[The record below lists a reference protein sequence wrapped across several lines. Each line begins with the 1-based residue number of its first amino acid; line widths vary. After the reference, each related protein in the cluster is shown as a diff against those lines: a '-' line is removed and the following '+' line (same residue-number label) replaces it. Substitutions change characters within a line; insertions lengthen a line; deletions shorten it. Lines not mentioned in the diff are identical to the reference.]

1 MDELR
6 SKQGFTLVELVT
18 VIAIL
23 SVLAML
29 VIQNVSFV
37 RDEAE
42 HTVTVTNLQAIRDAF
57 CGSSGSLGYLD
68 DMKYDA
74 LYGGTNARVGYLLAL
89 PAGARTYDLATRRGW
104 HGPYLN
110 NVRPVDNTNTA
121 LRGLFPGP
129 DDRRWATDDTF
140 ETRGFHTNDNRFV
153 YGATND
159 VAMADAWGN
168 PFVLQFPT
176 NDLIDTNRL
185 RFARVVSAGPN
196 GILETPLDRLAGLE
210 TNGVVADR
218 GDDLILFLKRPDVY
232 EDEP

>member
-1 MDELR
+1 MNEIR
-6 SKQGFTLVELVT
+6 SKSGFTLVELVT

-42 HTVTVTNLQAIRDAF
+42 HTVTVTNLQAIRDAL
-57 CGSSGSLGYLD
+57 CGSVGSLGYLD

-89 PAGARTYDLATRRGW
+89 PAGARAYDLATRRGW

-121 LRGLFPGP
+121 LRGLFPTHSKRAGSIP
-129 DDRRWATDDTF
+129 TTIVSSTA
-140 ETRGFHTNDNRFV
+140 
-153 YGATND
+153 
-159 VAMADAWGN
+159 
-168 PFVLQFPT
+168 PPT
-176 NDLIDTNRL
+176 NWRW
-185 RFARVVSAGPN
+185 P
-196 GILETPLDRLAGLE
+196 TPGAIRSCC
-210 TNGVVADR
+210 N
-218 GDDLILFLKRPDVY
+218 FRPTV
-232 EDEP
+232 

>member
-23 SVLAML
+23 AVLATL
-29 VIQNVSFV
+29 VIQNISFV

-42 HTVTVTNLQAIRDAF
+42 HTVTVTNLQSIRDAF
-57 CGSSGSLGYLD
+57 CGSAGSLGYLD
-68 DMKYDA
+68 DMKYEA
-74 LYGGTNARVGYLLAL
+74 LYAGTNARVGYLLAP
-89 PAGARTYDLATRRGW
+89 PAGVRTYDLTTRRGW

-140 ETRGFHTNDNRFV
+140 EMRGFHTNDNRFV
-153 YGATND
+153 YGATNEL
-159 VAMADAWGN
+159 AMADAWGN

-176 NDLIDTNRL
+176 NAWAETNRL

-196 GILETPLDRLAGLE
+196 GILETPLDGLAGMD
-210 TNGVVADR
+210 TNRASAAR
-218 GDDLILFLKRPDVY
+218 GDDLVLFLKRSDVY

>member
-42 HTVTVTNLQAIRDAF
+42 HTVTVTNLQSIRDAF
-57 CGSSGSLGYLD
+57 CGSAGSLGYLD